1 MTKDRDIIWRA
12 RGMLANHA
20 MEELYCAT
28 QEIIDKHG
36 VDGAEIYLQA
46 QLQFVRDVRDEKAG
60 DEFGDDL

>member
-12 RGMLANHA
+12 RGMLANNA
-20 MEELYCAT
+20 MEELFYAT

-60 DEFGDDL
+60 DDFGDEL